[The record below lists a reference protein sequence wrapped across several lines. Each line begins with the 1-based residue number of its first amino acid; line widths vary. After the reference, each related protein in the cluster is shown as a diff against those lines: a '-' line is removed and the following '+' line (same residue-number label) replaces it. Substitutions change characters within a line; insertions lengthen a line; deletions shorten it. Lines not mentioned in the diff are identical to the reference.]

1 VRIETILRAMI
12 AAKEQALE
20 ASWAQGF
27 TGQGKK
33 KESPKEYAA
42 RLDFIARRNKQAGR
56 FRAYMYRKA
65 GWDADTP
72 GR

>member
-1 VRIETILRAMI
+1 MRIETIVRAMV

-20 ASWAQGF
+20 AAWAQGF

-33 KESPKEYAA
+33 KESHQEYAD
-42 RLDFIARRNKQAGR
+42 RLRFIARRHKQAER
-56 FRAYMYRKA
+56 FRACLYRKA
-65 GWDADTP
+65 GIDADTP